1 MSPNSGLDRQA
12 FEAFL
17 ANAFAVQQS
26 GLDPQALSAVMEVQ
40 RFITISKFKVDEA
53 LSLIVDSLLRVSN
66 ASGVAIARLEGH
78 QLVYSSVSGS
88 AGTEIG
94 RRLPAVLSACAQ
106 GEGKAE
112 ILRVE
117 NAQTDGRI
125 QAEICR
131 QFGATSLLI
140 LPIYAKHAVVGVL
153 QVHFSEAHSFLE
165 REVRA
170 YRLMAGFAGDAI
182 SGTEPEI
189 PEQAAVVP
197 RPSDVLT
204 RSLSR
209 GPVLNDN
216 RNDSAQVARVPS
228 FLTQVLDWDG
238 LASFTTAAKQWV
250 QEVRRFCSGNVWP
263 TETIGVTV
271 LLVIALGFA
280 HYYHPPSSIVGS
292 TPSTSNDIPVTF
304 PSPVPANDRKRPDR
318 GTNDGMSP
326 NAAFRRVRIGP
337 NEVDYVAEDVTVKY
351 FTISHPRLQ
360 GRSRVRQVNIG
371 DDVTVRYF
379 ANDST
384 FSSQTESVSTS
395 TPTTTPSLP
404 RSQ

>member
-1 MSPNSGLDRQA
+1 MSPNSSLDRQA

-17 ANAFAVQQS
+17 ANAFAVQKS
-26 GLDPQALSAVMEVQ
+26 GLDPKSLSAVMGVQ
-40 RFITISKFKVDEA
+40 RFITTLRFKVDDA
-53 LSLIVDSLLRVSN
+53 LNLIVDSSLRVAN

-78 QLVYSSVSGS
+78 QLVYCSVSGS

-117 NAQTDGRI
+117 NAQTDARI

-140 LPIYAKHAVVGVL
+140 LPIYNKHAVVGVL
-153 QVHFSEAHSFLE
+153 QVHFSEAHSFHD

-170 YRLMAGFAGDAI
+170 YHLMAGLAGDAI
-182 SGTEPEI
+182 SGTQPDI
-189 PEQAAVVP
+189 PEQAPVILGHT
-197 RPSDVLT
+197 DVLA
-204 RSLSR
+204 RNMSQ
-209 GPVLNDN
+209 GPVLTDN
-216 RNDSAQVARVPS
+216 RNDSAQVAYVPS
-228 FLTQVLDWDG
+228 FLTQVLDGDR
-238 LASFTTAAKQWV
+238 LARFSTTAKQWV

-263 TETIGVTV
+263 AETIGVTV
-271 LLVIALGFA
+271 LLGIALGFA

-292 TPSTSNDIPVTF
+292 TPSTSSNIPVTS
-304 PSPVPANDRKRPDR
+304 PNPVPANDRKRFDR

-337 NEVDYVAEDVTVKY
+337 NEVDYIAEDVTVKH

-360 GRSRVRQVNIG
+360 GQSRVRQVNIG

-384 FSSQTESVSTS
+384 FSSQTESVST